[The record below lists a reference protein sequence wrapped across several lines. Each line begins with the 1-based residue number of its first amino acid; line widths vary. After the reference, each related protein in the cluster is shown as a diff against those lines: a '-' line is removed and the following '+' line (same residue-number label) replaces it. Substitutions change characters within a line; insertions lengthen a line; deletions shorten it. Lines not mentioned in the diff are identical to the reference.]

1 MLDVEPGLLQ
11 DNDWLANQ
19 LLAATKLET
28 PSMAER
34 LLHLI
39 ASSRSAHE
47 ASIVVNSRRTASQS
61 LLFLAISQGFSHVV
75 SLLLELG
82 ADPNQ
87 TDGEGQTAL
96 DLAADAGY
104 FSICQQLI
112 RSGADA
118 SASEVFKRIFS
129 NDNEYAGE
137 MTEAVQPAALMKE
150 IDPAT
155 LPPLSRAAFEGH
167 VDQVAKLLGGDV
179 TRPGGYD
186 TEDGAEI
193 GYTAFLLAST
203 RGHLDVMNLLLSRG
217 ANTNATTKYGWT
229 SLMLAAKRG
238 DVACLDFLLRARGVD
253 VNHLSPDHWTAL
265 AEATSRGNTEL
276 MKMLLAAGADPE
288 LRSQHDWTPMMHAA
302 YRGDVE
308 SADLLCS
315 PALRSKIAFRPETR
329 RCCSWRLQ
337 PGPRPS
343 SAGSSSSAVLRSQNG
358 PSDRSQT
365 PSRAAEAA
373 GARSNNVSR
382 GFIPSDGRL

>member
-1 MLDVEPGLLQ
+1 MLDGEPGLLQ
-11 DNDWLANQ
+11 DDDWLANQ
-19 LLAATKLET
+19 LLAATKPET
-28 PSMAER
+28 PFMAER

-61 LLFLAISQGFSHVV
+61 LLFLAVSQGFSHVV

-82 ADPNQ
+82 ADPNR
-87 TDGEGQTAL
+87 TDDEGRTAL

-104 FSICQQLI
+104 FSICQLLI

-137 MTEAVQPAALMKE
+137 MTEAAQPAALMKE

-155 LPPLSRAAFEGH
+155 LPPLSRAALEGD
-167 VDQVAKLLGGDV
+167 VDQVAKLLGSDV
-179 TRPGGYD
+179 ARPGGYD

-203 RGHLDVMNLLLSRG
+203 KGHFDVMNLLLSRG
-217 ANTNATTKYGWT
+217 ANINATTKYGWT

-238 DVACLDFLLRARGVD
+238 DVACLDFLLARGVD

-308 SADLLCS
+308 SADLLLQS
-315 PALRSKIAFRPETR
+315 GASFEDISSRDETVLLLA
-329 RCCSWRLQ
+329 SA
-337 PGPRPS
+337 
-343 SAGSSSSAVLRSQNG
+343 AGS
-358 PSDRSQT
+358 
-365 PSRAAEAA
+365 EAIV
-373 GARSNNVSR
+373 R
-382 GFIPSDGRL
+382 RLLELGCAPESE